1 MVAIGYLASEVVRAH
16 TQAWT
21 QVLQAEL
28 GGGPVFPV
36 IRAQYYFEPDQTVY
50 AVPWLTAEAAGGIG
64 LRF

>member
-1 MVAIGYLASEVVRAH
+1 
-16 TQAWT
+16 
-21 QVLQAEL
+21 LQWYATKSFFAEL